1 MALGQ
6 TRSSS
11 TFATADAIEL
21 AYRVADCYSVEGELL
36 PGANV
41 LGDPLTWM
49 SSNPQR
55 SKGRRFLGSS
65 LGGRMELVE
74 PVFLCYQALKYYHS
88 WEFVIKP
95 HFRQS
100 AVF

>member
-1 MALGQ
+1 MALDQ

-21 AYRVADCYSVEGELL
+21 AYRVADGYSVEGELL

-65 LGGRMELVE
+65 LGGRMEGVE

-88 WEFVIKP
+88 
-95 HFRQS
+95 
-100 AVF
+100 